1 MRYYTLFTRFLQ
13 LQKASFIL
21 CLFFCAIM
29 VGRAHAKPFFMP
41 ADREVKGRILDDK
54 GAPLPNVSVVVKGT
68 TIGVNSA
75 EDGGFSIH
83 VPEGKNT
90 LVVSSIGFQTQEVEV
105 KNTNNISIT
114 LASGTG
120 RLDDVVV
127 VGYATQ
133 KKVTVTGAVAVVKGS
148 DLQKSPS
155 VNLSNDLAGR
165 LPGVTAVNTS
175 GEPGYDGS
183 SIHIRGSNTLGNTA
197 PFIVIDGVPDRAGG
211 LERLNPADVESIS
224 VLKDASAAIYGSRSA
239 NGVILITTKHG
250 KSGKPLLSYNFNQGW
265 SQPTTIPKM
274 LNATEYATMANEIEI
289 YKLDP
294 SQWAAAA
301 TAFKT
306 TGSYNGNPAPFS
318 PDDFKKYADGSDPWL
333 HPNTDWFKAAL
344 KNWSPQTRQNMQLSG
359 GTENVKYLAS
369 VGYENQ
375 DAYYKNS
382 ATGYKQYDFRLNL
395 DAKVNKYINVSIG
408 VTGRQENR
416 FFPTKS
422 AGAIFR
428 MLMRGYPTKNAYWPT
443 GQPAPDI
450 ENGEQPVVIT
460 TNQTGYSKDT
470 RYYLQSNGKI
480 EINIPW
486 VEGLKLT
493 GNVALD
499 KYIQQGK
506 TWQKPWFIYNFSG
519 FEADGKTPILTAVQ
533 KGPTTQAT
541 LNQYTQDQLNSMLEA
556 ILSYNHTFGYH
567 SITFLAGI
575 TKEQSNANYFNAF
588 RQYFPST
595 GIDQLFAGS
604 QVNQQANGAAWETAH
619 LSYFGRVGYNYKEK
633 YLLEFLWRDDAS
645 FNFAANKRF
654 GFFPG
659 ITAGWRISEEKFF
672 KQNITFLNSLKIR
685 GSWGQQGNDI
695 VYYQGSPDNYGYLS
709 TYAPATYVTG
719 NQVYSTLH
727 ESNIS
732 NPNVTWELANNYN
745 LGFDGTALKNKL
757 NFEFDV
763 FQNHRTRILWKPSG
777 GIPATAGFG
786 GAIPPTNFAKVD
798 NHGYELT
805 VGYNDRKGDVKYNIS
820 INGGYAKNK
829 IVYWDETPGRP
840 VYQQSTG
847 HPIPD
852 DVTNPDGML
861 LYQYDGVFATQKDVD
876 ANKLDYSGVGGAGKL
891 FPGSMKFKDVNGDGK
906 IDANDRVRA
915 DKNAQPTFQGGIVLG
930 ASYKNF
936 DISILFQ
943 GATGGQIFFQ
953 TESGTI
959 GNYTQYSYDH
969 RWTID
974 HPSSVDPRTV
984 DRNNQY
990 FSNANTYYML
1000 NINYIRLKNVEF
1012 GYTLPASL
1020 AKKAGIGT
1028 LRVYVSG
1035 LNLIT
1040 WAKESIYDPESTSSS
1055 GQYYP
1060 QARLINT
1067 GVSVTF

>member
-1 MRYYTLFTRFLQ
+1 
-13 LQKASFIL
+13 
-21 CLFFCAIM
+21 
-29 VGRAHAKPFFMP
+29 
-41 ADREVKGRILDDK
+41 
-54 GAPLPNVSVVVKGT
+54 
-68 TIGVNSA
+68 
-75 EDGGFSIH
+75 
-83 VPEGKNT
+83 
-90 LVVSSIGFQTQEVEV
+90 
-105 KNTNNISIT
+105 
-114 LASGTG
+114 
-120 RLDDVVV
+120 
-127 VGYATQ
+127 
-133 KKVTVTGAVAVVKGS
+133 
-148 DLQKSPS
+148 
-155 VNLSNDLAGR
+155 
-165 LPGVTAVNTS
+165 
-175 GEPGYDGS
+175 
-183 SIHIRGSNTLGNTA
+183 
-197 PFIVIDGVPDRAGG
+197 
-211 LERLNPADVESIS
+211 
-224 VLKDASAAIYGSRSA
+224 
-239 NGVILITTKHG
+239 
-250 KSGKPLLSYNFNQGW
+250 
-265 SQPTTIPKM
+265 
-274 LNATEYATMANEIEI
+274 MA
-289 YKLDP
+289 
-294 SQWAAAA
+294 
-301 TAFKT
+301 
-306 TGSYNGNPAPFS
+306 
-318 PDDFKKYADGSDPWL
+318 
-333 HPNTDWFKAAL
+333 
-344 KNWSPQTRQNMQLSG
+344 
-359 GTENVKYLAS
+359 
-369 VGYENQ
+369 
-375 DAYYKNS
+375 
-382 ATGYKQYDFRLNL
+382 
-395 DAKVNKYINVSIG
+395 
-408 VTGRQENR
+408 
-416 FFPTKS
+416 
-422 AGAIFR
+422 
-428 MLMRGYPTKNAYWPT
+428 
-443 GQPAPDI
+443 
-450 ENGEQPVVIT
+450 
-460 TNQTGYSKDT
+460 
-470 RYYLQSNGKI
+470 
-480 EINIPW
+480 
-486 VEGLKLT
+486 
-493 GNVALD
+493 
-499 KYIQQGK
+499 
-506 TWQKPWFIYNFSG
+506 
-519 FEADGKTPILTAVQ
+519 
-533 KGPTTQAT
+533 
-541 LNQYTQDQLNSMLEA
+541 
-556 ILSYNHTFGYH
+556 
-567 SITFLAGI
+567 
-575 TKEQSNANYFNAF
+575 
-588 RQYFPST
+588 
-595 GIDQLFAGS
+595 
-604 QVNQQANGAAWETAH
+604 
-619 LSYFGRVGYNYKEK
+619 
-633 YLLEFLWRDDAS
+633 
-645 FNFAANKRF
+645 
-654 GFFPG
+654 FFPG